1 METSGIYQNRFK
13 ALNCCVLVPT
23 YNNERTLASV
33 VEGLMVYTNQIIVLN
48 DGSTDNTREILQHF
62 TQIEVRNFQKNRGK
76 GKVLKKGFKIAEEL
90 GYDYAITIDSDGQHY
105 PDDLDVFLSELEKRN
120 PGDKEI
126 WQRCPMVMCLPILIV
141 PMSILLLN
149 GLR

>member
-1 METSGIYQNRFK
+1 MNLNTSGVYQNRFK

-90 GYDYAITIDSDGQHY
+90 GYD
-105 PDDLDVFLSELEKRN
+105 
-120 PGDKEI
+120 
-126 WQRCPMVMCLPILIV
+126 
-141 PMSILLLN
+141 
-149 GLR
+149 